1 MTKRVQLATLSP
13 KMMLST
19 TLLTLME
26 KWILG
31 NRSKCMPRVTSS
43 KVKENPGTV
52 FLKNLPKFCGH
63 DVCQF
68 ILNNYLEIFK
78 KGTYSAQYN

>member
-1 MTKRVQLATLSP
+1 
-13 KMMLST
+13 
-19 TLLTLME
+19 
-26 KWILG
+26 
-31 NRSKCMPRVTSS
+31 MPRVTSS